1 MTRYLFSHCV
11 AFFVLFAASL
21 CAPTA
26 FAQSKPEFQTSAH
39 NLIILDYQSGEI
51 LFEKNART
59 PMYPASMTKIMTA
72 IIVFDRL
79 KSGELS
85 LDDEFTV
92 SEDAWRRGGAASGS
106 STMFLEP
113 NSKVKIRDLLRG
125 VIIQSGNDACIV
137 LAQGIAGSEAAF
149 AELMNVKARELGL
162 ENANFV
168 NATGWPD
175 PNHKISAYELAWLAR
190 HSIAAHTEMFKI
202 YAQRDFTW
210 NGITQQNRNP
220 LYGSR
225 IAGVD
230 GMKTGHT
237 KISKYG
243 FVGTGMQDG
252 IRRIFVINGLETNA
266 ARRSESR
273 RVMAKAFKDFK
284 VYNLIKSGEK
294 IGTAPVFMGKSEV
307 VDLVSSEDISVGLY
321 VPVRNDLKLQIKFLG
336 PIPAPIM
343 RGDHIADLIITAPGR
358 EVETIALLAADDVK
372 RKSIPARIT
381 ASLVRKILKQ

>member
-1 MTRYLFSHCV
+1 MAL
-11 AFFVLFAASL
+11 VLHLITPS
-21 CAPTA
+21 A
-26 FAQSKPEFQTSAH
+26 FAQTDSEFQTSAS
-39 NLIILDYQSGEI
+39 NLVILDYQSGEI

-59 PMYPASMTKIMTA
+59 LMYPASMTKIMTA

-79 KSGELS
+79 KTGELA
-85 LDDEFTV
+85 LDDEFKV

-125 VIIQSGNDACIV
+125 VIVQSGNDACIV

-149 AELMNVKARELGL
+149 AELMNIKARELGL

-202 YAQRDFTW
+202 YAQREFTW
-210 NGITQQNRNP
+210 NGITQKNRNP
-220 LYGSR
+220 LYGSN
-225 IAGVD
+225 IEGVD

-243 FVGTGMQDG
+243 FVGTGMQNDV
-252 IRRIFVINGLETNA
+252 RRIFVINGLETNA
-266 ARRSESR
+266 RRRSESR
-273 RVMAKAFKDFK
+273 RVMGKAFEAFK
-284 VYNLIKSGEK
+284 VYDLYMAGGKVGS
-294 IGTAPVFMGKSEV
+294 APVFMGKSEA
-307 VDLVSSEDISVGLY
+307 VDLVASEDVPVGLY
-321 VPVRNDLKLQIKFLG
+321 MPARTQLKLQIKYLG
-336 PIPAPIM
+336 PIPAPISE
-343 RGDHIADLIITAPGR
+343 GEHIADLIITAPGR
-358 EVETIALLAADDVK
+358 ETEIIALLAGQDVK
-372 RKSIPARIT
+372 RKSIPARIM
-381 ASLVRKILKQ
+381 ASLMRKILAQ